1 VLVLVLDPH
10 LPLDTTKLGVPSFPV
25 FSQKNALTIAGQ
37 KSSTSTMEDLKIKV
51 SGSDS
56 ACRSTKKAGSA
67 SGKVSLEEPNAEN

>member
-1 VLVLVLDPH
+1 VLDPTCH
-10 LPLDTTKLGVPSFPV
+10 WKPASFGDFFVPRFLPE
-25 FSQKNALTIAGQ
+25 QNASTIAGQ
-37 KSSTSTMEDLKIKV
+37 KSSTSTMVDLKIKV